1 MQKKRIKRYFKK
13 ILTAVRARFETD
25 SLMLAVEQIA
35 SFFCS
40 PPYILV
46 PCACL
51 NSCLQTDT
59 MSFCMSS
66 CKAADEPCT
75 YLST

>member
-40 PPYILV
+40 PPVYPGALRLFKQL
-46 PCACL
+46 P
-51 NSCLQTDT
+51 
-59 MSFCMSS
+59 
-66 CKAADEPCT
+66 ADRHHVV
-75 YLST
+75 LHVLM